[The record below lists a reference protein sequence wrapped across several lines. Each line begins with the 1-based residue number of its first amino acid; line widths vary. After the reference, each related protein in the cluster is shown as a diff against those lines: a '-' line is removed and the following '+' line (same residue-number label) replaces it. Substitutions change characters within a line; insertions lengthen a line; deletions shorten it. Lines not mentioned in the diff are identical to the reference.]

1 MVALATGD
9 GQQRSTQMHRRSL
22 ALLVAL
28 AGVMA
33 VAVPAHAAVNTP
45 VAVWQ
50 MNEPSGSRRMGDS
63 SGNGISGT
71 IGSHV
76 LVGTALSGG
85 GTGYRFPYLQPNRP
99 PADPQHLVVVQH
111 HARLNP
117 GTGAFAV
124 EVRLRTTH
132 SFGNVIQKGQAG
144 SAGGYWKFEQ
154 PNGKI
159 SCLFRGSVGS
169 STATS
174 GTRRVN
180 DGRWHTVRC
189 ERSSSSVVMKVD
201 GVVTGRNSNATG
213 SIANTK
219 PLTIAGK
226 LSCDQVNTT
235 CDYFVGEIDYVK
247 IQRA

>member
-1 MVALATGD
+1 M
-9 GQQRSTQMHRRSL
+9 RRRSL

-33 VAVPAHAAVNTP
+33 MAVPAHGAINTP

-213 SIANTK
+213 SITNTK

-226 LSCDQVNTT
+226 LSCDQVNPT

-247 IQRA
+247 IQRS